1 MFDLIV
7 IGGGPAGVTAALR
20 ARELGATVALIER
33 GEMGGTCTNDGCVPT
48 RVLAKAARLVR
59 DAQQFAEYG
68 LVGEKPTV
76 DFALLLAQTR
86 HTVHRIHEKKQLQS
100 HLEQAGVAVF
110 ANAGDA
116 HFVDEHS
123 VALGDGTTLQAE
135 KFILCVGGH
144 ARRLPFPGSE
154 YALTHSDIWKLQ
166 KLPHRVVV
174 VGGAA
179 TGCQLASCFAAFG
192 AHVRVLEVAPRL
204 LTVEDEAVSHGIDEA
219 FRRRDITVITSIGG
233 IERIE
238 QRDGAL
244 QVFYLYEGEVR
255 QLTTEAVV
263 MSVGWQGNVE
273 ALNLAAAH
281 VQSERGHIVV
291 NDYLQTTAP
300 HIYAAGDITGRM
312 MLVPSAHWEGLL
324 AAGNAVLGNTRASEH
339 RIVPHGSFT
348 DPEYGSVGL
357 TEEKA
362 RAAHDDCVVAVV
374 PYAAMDRAVIDGH
387 KEGFCK
393 LIVSSTTHRI
403 LGAHIMG
410 EQALEIL
417 QLVATCIAADMQ
429 IEQLAEMELA
439 YPTFTAIVGL
449 TARRIIRELGIVPL
463 AAQVQSHGR
472 AYSAEWERGEG

>member
-1 MFDLIV
+1 MRFLVQWIASERAGKMV
-7 IGGGPAGVTAALR
+7 MPIAFWFFSIGGGVQ
-20 ARELGATVALIER
+20 
-33 GEMGGTCTNDGCVPT
+33 
-48 RVLAKAARLVR
+48 VLA
-59 DAQQFAEYG
+59 QQIG
-68 LVGEKPTV
+68 TV
-76 DFALLLAQTR
+76 NFALDIA
-86 HTVHRIHEKKQLQS
+86 S
-100 HLEQAGVAVF
+100 
-110 ANAGDA
+110 
-116 HFVDEHS
+116 
-123 VALGDGTTLQAE
+123 
-135 KFILCVGGH
+135 
-144 ARRLPFPGSE
+144 RR
-154 YALTHSDIWKLQ
+154 
-166 KLPHRVVV
+166 
-174 VGGAA
+174 
-179 TGCQLASCFAAFG
+179 
-192 AHVRVLEVAPRL
+192 
-204 LTVEDEAVSHGIDEA
+204 
-219 FRRRDITVITSIGG
+219 FRQRDITVITSIGG

-263 MSVGWQGNVE
+263 MSVGWQGNTE
-273 ALNLAAAH
+273 ELNLAAAH
-281 VQSERGHIVV
+281 VQSERGYIVV

-312 MLVPSAHWEGLL
+312 MLVPSAHWEGLF
-324 AAGNAVLGNTRASEH
+324 AVGNAVLGNTRASEH

-348 DPEYGSVGL
+348 DPEYSSVGL

-417 QLVATCIAADMQ
+417 QLVATCIAADMLV
-429 IEQLAEMELA
+429 EQLAEMELA

-463 AAQVQSHGR
+463 AAQVQSLGR